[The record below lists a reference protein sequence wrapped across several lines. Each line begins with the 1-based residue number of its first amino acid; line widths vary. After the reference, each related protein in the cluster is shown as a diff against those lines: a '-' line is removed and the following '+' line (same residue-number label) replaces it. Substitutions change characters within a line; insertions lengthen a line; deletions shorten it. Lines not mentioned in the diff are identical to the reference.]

1 MGVLKVTLA
10 LVLLLLCGVGVILTA
25 PFGAI
30 LSVVAYRHL
39 FEGVT
44 AEPVPVADVPV
55 MDVPPAE
62 PTQA

>member
-1 MGVLKVTLA
+1 M
-10 LVLLLLCGVGVILTA
+10 ILTA
-25 PFGAI
+25 PFSAI
-30 LSVVAYRHL
+30 VTVVAYRHM

-44 AEPVPVADVPV
+44 TEPVPVVDVPV